1 MATSEAE
8 IEARVRR
15 WDALGMIV
23 SIACVVHC
31 VALPLALGLLPAL
44 GLSFLANEGVHEVL
58 AVVVVVVAL
67 LAFVPG
73 YRVHHARYVP
83 AVGAIGVALLTGAAF
98 APGLSVVIESVVTAF
113 GGAVLVAAHVLNH
126 RALARAHVHTP
137 ECSH

>member
-1 MATSEAE
+1 MTTSEAE

-15 WDALGMIV
+15 WDTLGMIV
-23 SIACVVHC
+23 SMACVVHC

-44 GLSFLANEGVHEVL
+44 GLSFLANDGVHEVL

-73 YRVHHARYVP
+73 YRVHHARHVP
-83 AVGAIGVALLTGAAF
+83 VIGAFGVTLLSGAAF
-98 APGLSVVIESVVTAF
+98 APGLSVLFESIVTAV
-113 GGAVLVAAHVLNH
+113 GGTVLVTAHVLNH